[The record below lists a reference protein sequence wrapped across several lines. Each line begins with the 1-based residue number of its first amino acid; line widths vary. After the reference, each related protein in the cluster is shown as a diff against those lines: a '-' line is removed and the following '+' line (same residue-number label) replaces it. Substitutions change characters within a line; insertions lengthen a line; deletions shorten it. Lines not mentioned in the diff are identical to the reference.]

1 MNFLNQWFEISKQYL
16 ANLLKDGL
24 KTWDQFWFTPRDPYW
39 LGILRILAGL
49 MLLYT
54 HAVWT
59 IDFDG
64 FLGPERRTSDH
75 FLTLMNP
82 TDWAWSHFHWSSDPL
97 FLWTM
102 HFAALAAM
110 LAFTLGFLMPWTGWI
125 ATFFAISYA
134 HRASGTLFGLDQINV
149 ALVFCLSL
157 GRSGKRWSIDRLWL
171 LRKQK
176 AKNPDPAGAGQGE
189 ENTPV
194 FCIWS
199 NIGTRLIQIQLCVIY
214 LFAGFGKLQG
224 ETWWNGEALWGAV
237 SSYQYQSID
246 LTWLSDYPMLIN
258 FLTHLTI
265 VWEVS
270 YLFLVWPKWSRPL
283 VICTAI
289 AIHAG
294 IALFLGMMTF
304 GTIMIVANLAFL
316 EWRAMFPDS
325 KSK

>member
-1 MNFLNQWFEISKQYL
+1 MNILNRSLKISQEYL
-16 ANLLKDGL
+16 TGLCRDGV
-24 KTWDQFWFTPRDPYW
+24 KNWDLFWFAPRDPYW
-39 LGILRILAGL
+39 LGILRILAGA

-59 IDFDG
+59 IDFEG
-64 FLGPERRTSDH
+64 FLGPQRRVSSE

-82 TDWAWSHFHWSSDPL
+82 TDWAWSHFHWSSDPT
-97 FLWTM
+97 FLWAM
-102 HFAALAAM
+102 HFLALAAM
-110 LAFTLGFLMPWTGWI
+110 LAFTVGLFMPWSGWI

-134 HRASGTLFGLDQINV
+134 HHASGTLFGLDQINV
-149 ALVFCLSL
+149 ALAFCLTL
-157 GRSGKRWSIDRLWL
+157 GQSGKRWSIDRYLY
-171 LRKQK
+171 LRNQK
-176 AKNPDPAGAGQGE
+176 PVEQEKGRAGQGE
-189 ENTPV
+189 PV

-199 NIGTRLIQIQLCVIY
+199 NIGTRLIQIQLCIIY

-246 LTWLSDYPMLIN
+246 LTWLCDYPLLIN

-265 VWEVS
+265 AWEVS
-270 YLFLVWPKWSRPL
+270 YLFLVWPKWSKPL

-316 EWRAMFPDS
+316 EWQGMFPDS
-325 KSK
+325 KDK